1 MDIQILNAAHPAWT
15 REIDSLYVLLGGA
28 QNPTLF
34 PYHFLQAVL
43 PKIGGSVAVIRQGE
57 TPTVVGFLFP
67 RLPATPFQRGDKAY
81 TLRYHGLPDCSLP
94 DLSLLLQECEQRLG
108 GQVVPYDPQI
118 PHSYIPDHQQ
128 CGGVDIGR
136 PDQAEAIAIRH
147 LQRQVW
153 GSPPEFLYPADIHS
167 NDFGLGSSLVARIN
181 GKPAGFLLG
190 FIKYGARGAHTPG
203 RHGDLPLPS
212 DWSARFGG
220 DLRIESQA
228 LGVLPAHRGARLGFL
243 LKKVQAQRALA
254 AGVQIVNWTVDP
266 LQWPNALLNFG
277 LLRAIALDFA
287 PDYYAFRNE
296 LNRVATSRFSLTWLV
311 NTKRVRSHCQFET
324 NETTVIQPV
333 IHNLDQAR
341 HIHRV
346 NNGWSQLNDHAD
358 AEQIAIEIPADWTA
372 LQRDH
377 LDAARRWRTATDALF
392 QRYIGSQPEQYVV
405 TGVGVAGAGRYLV
418 AERSDAGCWSRLS
431 Q

>member
-1 MDIQILNAAHPAWT
+1 MDIQILDAAHPAWT
-15 REIDSLYVLLGGA
+15 REIDSLYALLGGA
-28 QNPTLF
+28 QTPTLF

-43 PKIGGSVAVIRQGE
+43 PKIGGSVAVVRQGE

-94 DLSLLLQECEQRLG
+94 DLSLLLQECEQRLD
-108 GQVVPYDPQI
+108 GQVVPYDAQI

-147 LQRQVW
+147 LQQQVW

-190 FIKYGARGAHTPG
+190 FIKYGARGAYTPG

-243 LKKVQAQRALA
+243 LKKVQAQQALD
-254 AGVQIVNWTVDP
+254 AGVQIINWTVDP

-277 LLRAIALDFA
+277 LLRAVALDFA

-311 NTKRVRSHCQFET
+311 NTKRVRSHCRLET
-324 NETTVIQPV
+324 HDAVEIHPV
-333 IHNLDQAR
+333 ILDLEQGG
-341 HIHRV
+341 HIPRV
-346 NNGWSQLNDHAD
+346 NDGWAHLDDEAD
-358 AEQIAIEIPADWTA
+358 TEQIAIEIPANWTA
-372 LQRDH
+372 LQRDDV
-377 LDAARRWRTATDALF
+377 DAAVRWRTATDTLF
-392 QRYIGSQPEQYVV
+392 QRYIGIQPRQYVI
-405 TGVGVAGAGRYLV
+405 TDVGVAGARRYLV
-418 AERSDAGCWSRLS
+418 AERAVEDCWERLGR
-431 Q
+431 